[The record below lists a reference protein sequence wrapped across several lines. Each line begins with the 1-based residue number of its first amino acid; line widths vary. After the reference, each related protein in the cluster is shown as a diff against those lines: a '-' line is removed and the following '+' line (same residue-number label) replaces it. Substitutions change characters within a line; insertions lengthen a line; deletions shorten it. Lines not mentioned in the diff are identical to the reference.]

1 MTDLRERGGVTTVT
15 YPLVSVAVPTR
26 GRPELLRLTITS
38 IVEQDY
44 EGAIEVVVVHDK
56 EDADPTLSE
65 LGRRRRTVRAVTND
79 GAPGLAGARNTGL
92 RLTTGEIVASC
103 DDDDLWHPGK
113 IRKQVHRLLAD
124 PELLAVGTGI
134 RLVMSPDHV
143 VDWPG
148 KDELVSHQR
157 LLGSRVKE
165 LHSSTL
171 AMRRVAFDKAGE
183 YDESLPNG
191 YAEDYDWL
199 LRASRVGRV
208 GVVTEPLADI
218 RKDVPSWFRDRAD
231 TTVEA
236 FEYLLDKHQD
246 LRTHR
251 RGHARI
257 LGQIA
262 YAHAT
267 AGRRRVALRTVVRA
281 LSRYPLAPQAWLAFI
296 GATSRVDPSRVLK
309 MARTFGRGVS

>member
-1 MTDLRERGGVTTVT
+1 
-15 YPLVSVAVPTR
+15 
-26 GRPELLRLTITS
+26 
-38 IVEQDY
+38 
-44 EGAIEVVVVHDK
+44 
-56 EDADPTLSE
+56 
-65 LGRRRRTVRAVTND
+65 
-79 GAPGLAGARNTGL
+79 
-92 RLTTGEIVASC
+92 
-103 DDDDLWHPGK
+103 
-113 IRKQVHRLLAD
+113 
-124 PELLAVGTGI
+124 
-134 RLVMSPDHV
+134 
-143 VDWPG
+143 
-148 KDELVSHQR
+148 
-157 LLGSRVKE
+157 
-165 LHSSTL
+165 
-171 AMRRVAFDKAGE
+171 MRRVAFDKAGE